1 MASDPMLGT
10 VCVLQIKLKAV
21 YTTMFANLIV
31 KDSSPKIRDKTK
43 CKRQQQQIQKR
54 MKKEEETFLAS

>member
-1 MASDPMLGT
+1 M
-10 VCVLQIKLKAV
+10 I
-21 YTTMFANLIV
+21 ANLIV